1 MEDKGIE
8 RAAIIPVHNE
18 EDHIAKVILRVK
30 PHVDKVIVCDDG
42 STDMTADIA
51 KALGALVVSHDRKR
65 GKGEAIKTLYEE
77 VIRLDPNIIIM
88 LDGDGQHDPDQ
99 IPMLT
104 KPIEAGVSDVV
115 LGSRYIDGGKMDAP
129 PYRRVGLNIIN
140 WLYRVAIGVTVR
152 DTQCGFRAYSRKAF
166 KCLSGFEASGYG
178 IEGEQLVLAMNN
190 GLRIAEVP
198 IFVRYNGLS
207 KTSKNSAIMQ
217 GIDLMFTLFRLVTK
231 KNQAHYSF

>member
-1 MEDKGIE
+1 MENKVI
-8 RAAIIPVHNE
+8 RSAAIIPVHNE
-18 EDHIAKVILRVK
+18 EDQIAKVILRVK

-65 GKGEAIKTLYEE
+65 GKGEAIKTLYDE
-77 VIRLDPNIIIM
+77 VIRLDPNIIVM

-115 LGSRYIDGGKMDAP
+115 LGSRYIDGGAMDAP

-140 WLYRVAIGVTVR
+140 WLYRVAIGTRVR
-152 DTQCGFRAYSRKAF
+152 DTQCGFRVYSRKAF
-166 KCLSGFEASGYG
+166 KCLNGFEARGYG
-178 IEGEQLVLAMNN
+178 IEGEQLLLANEN
-190 GLRIAEVP
+190 GLRITEVP

-217 GIDLMFTLFRLVTK
+217 GMDLMFTLIRLVTK
-231 KNQAHYSF
+231 KNKAHHSF